1 MCLSKLENFKVTQN
15 YGWQVFSKDS
25 PNMLYPCFF
34 GSRPVPIGKWQKDKF
49 RILKRWIYTDIS
61 ALIKYRKGYHIFLN
75 EEDAKTF
82 RLNLARD
89 YCIRKV
95 RFKKVLVKGFQKIVS
110 GALLTRWAKVI
121 VCRKRFVESEL

>member
-1 MCLSKLENFKVTQN
+1 MCLSKIENFEVTQSH
-15 YGWQVFSKDS
+15 GWQIFNKNSEGV
-25 PNMLYPCFF
+25 LYSCFF
-34 GSRPVPIGKWQKDKF
+34 GDKPVPIGKWQRDKF
-49 RILKRWIYTDIS
+49 RIFSRSINIDMS